1 MESVVESGF
10 SCYNIFIL
18 SKGAKVRFYLDV
30 EKNLYIASCG
40 RKDFGI
46 VKFLKDGNKKDLEML
61 GTEFGGVVLHTDL
74 DQYLMEVLV
83 KAQEK
88 AA

>member
-1 MESVVESGF
+1 MVEKMKLLVLMAGR
-10 SCYNIFIL
+10 CDIV
-18 SKGAKVRFYLDV
+18 KGAKIRFYLDA
-30 EKNLYIASCG
+30 EKNLYIASCD

-46 VKFLKDGNKKDLEML
+46 VKFLKGGSKKDLQVL
-61 GTEFGGVVLHTDL
+61 GTKFSGIVLHTDL

-83 KAQEK
+83 KAEER

>member
-1 MESVVESGF
+1 MVKKMKLLVLMAGR
-10 SCYNIFIL
+10 YDIV
-18 SKGAKVRFYLDV
+18 KGAKIRFYLDV

-46 VKFLKDGNKKDLEML
+46 VKFLKDGNKKDLQML
-61 GTEFGGVVLHTDL
+61 GAEFDGIVLHTDL

>member
-1 MESVVESGF
+1 MVKKIKLLVLMAGR
-10 SCYNIFIL
+10 YDIV
-18 SKGAKVRFYLDV
+18 KGAKIRFYLDA
-30 EKNLYIASCG
+30 EKNLYIASCD

-46 VKFLKDGNKKDLEML
+46 VKFLKDGSKKDLQVL
-61 GTEFGGVVLHTDL
+61 GTEFSGIVLHTDL

-83 KAQEK
+83 KAEER

>member
-1 MESVVESGF
+1 MVEKMKLLVLMAGR
-10 SCYNIFIL
+10 YDIV
-18 SKGAKVRFYLDV
+18 KGAKIRFYLDA
-30 EKNLYIASCG
+30 EKNLYIASCD

-46 VKFLKDGNKKDLEML
+46 VKFLKDGSKKDLQVL
-61 GTEFGGVVLHTDL
+61 GTEFSGIVLYTDL

-83 KAQEK
+83 KAEER

>member
-1 MESVVESGF
+1 MVEKMKLLVLMAGR
-10 SCYNIFIL
+10 YDIV
-18 SKGAKVRFYLDV
+18 KGAKIRFYLDA
-30 EKNLYIASCG
+30 EKNLYIASCD

-46 VKFLKDGNKKDLEML
+46 VKFLKDGSKKDLQVL
-61 GTEFGGVVLHTDL
+61 GTEFSGIVLHTDL

-83 KAQEK
+83 KAEER

>member
-1 MESVVESGF
+1 MVKKMKLLVLMAGR
-10 SCYNIFIL
+10 YDIV
-18 SKGAKVRFYLDV
+18 KGAKIRFYLDA
-30 EKNLYIASCG
+30 EKNLYIASCD

-46 VKFLKDGNKKDLEML
+46 VKFLKDGSKKDLQVL
-61 GTEFGGVVLHTDL
+61 GTEFSGIVLHTDL

-83 KAQEK
+83 KAEER